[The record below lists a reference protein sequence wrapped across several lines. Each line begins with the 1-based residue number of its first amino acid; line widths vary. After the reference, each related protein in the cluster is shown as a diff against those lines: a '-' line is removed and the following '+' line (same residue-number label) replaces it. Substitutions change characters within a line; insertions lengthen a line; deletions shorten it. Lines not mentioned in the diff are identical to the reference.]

1 VAAVKSGRALDRR
14 RLIRDLDATLADLRV
29 GQWPKRAARYWRL
42 RGFEQAVLV
51 IRAAIVDG
59 EYDVPRAKVN
69 DPLAD
74 AGMQA
79 MRQVLDEREGGERR

>member
-1 VAAVKSGRALDRR
+1 MVARPLDRR

-59 EYDVPRAKVN
+59 EYDARRADHG
-69 DPLAD
+69 DPC
-74 AGMQA
+74 
-79 MRQVLDEREGGERR
+79 